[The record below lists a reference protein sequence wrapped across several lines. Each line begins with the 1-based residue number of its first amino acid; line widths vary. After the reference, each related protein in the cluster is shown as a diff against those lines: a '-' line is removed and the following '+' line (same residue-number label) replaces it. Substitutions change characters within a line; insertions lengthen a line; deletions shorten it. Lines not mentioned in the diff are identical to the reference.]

1 MPIPSIQNVP
11 TNMNVVF
18 GITNYE
24 ITYSL
29 LVHNVRK
36 ITNWIYLVLF
46 LSVMQLL
53 DQGGKKMPD
62 GFVNT
67 IPIELKLLQP
77 T

>member
-1 MPIPSIQNVP
+1 MPIPTIQNVP
-11 TNMNVVF
+11 TNMNVVL
-18 GITNYE
+18 GITNYK

-36 ITNWIYLVLF
+36 ITNWTYLVLF

-53 DQGGKKMPD
+53 DQGGKKLPD

-67 IPIELKLLQP
+67 IPIELKLLQL

>member
-1 MPIPSIQNVP
+1 MPIPTIQNVH
-11 TNMNVVF
+11 TNMNVVL

-36 ITNWIYLVLF
+36 ITNLDYLVLF

-53 DQGGKKMPD
+53 DQGEKKLPD

-67 IPIELKLLQP
+67 IPIELKLLQQ